1 METAPPPPPAPA
13 SPTEAVPPPAPA
25 SPTEAVPPAAPTPID
40 LGTPPPPP
48 PGTES
53 APPPPAAPPA
63 DVPEII
69 PAAPSLDQAAA
80 ESVPPVPM
88 EAHAPESPSE
98 EIIHPQMTV
107 AEPGPEESP
116 TEDQPAPTPAAQSN
130 DDGII
135 LSEED
140 LALKQ
145 IPLKDRPK
153 DEVAG
158 GVQLTEDEDISLR
171 YPAGYLSISDETSEC
186 WQGLEEDKSIEDDAL
201 RLWDLI
207 LQDAVNEDVADL
219 HLKEDEY
226 VHFRM
231 SRGLRDRD
239 FPKPTRKW
247 MERIIFSMCPEHFVE
262 KFKEDREVDFSYFNK
277 KFGRFRVNVFSQ
289 TGKWAIAMRYI
300 KNDLP
305 PIEKLGI
312 NPICLKLA
320 EAKRGLTLLA
330 GITGSGKSTTMA
342 AMVMHLNKNF
352 RRHIVTIEDPVE
364 MMFDDEQC
372 VIEQREV
379 GLDTMS
385 FERALKSALR
395 EDPDMVLVG
404 EMRDAISIGAAMRA
418 ADTGAMVLSTVHTR
432 TAASVPGRLLDFFPE
447 EEREMQRKKYSEVI
461 VGAIAQRMCPTI
473 DGGMVPA
480 QEIMIGTPLVKQKI
494 FDGELNKLPA
504 CIEVSADDGM
514 LSFNRCMFDLVN
526 DGRITKKVAMENC
539 SSPQQLEMW
548 FQGIEISAGIV

>member
-13 SPTEAVPPPAPA
+13 PPA
-25 SPTEAVPPAAPTPID
+25 EAAPPAAPTPID
-40 LGTPPPPP
+40 L
-48 PGTES
+48 S
-53 APPPPAAPPA
+53 APPAEAPPPIPPAEAAPPA
-63 DVPEII
+63 PQAIPEEVPEII
-69 PAAPSLDQAAA
+69 PAAPPLEQAAA
-80 ESVPPVPM
+80 EVPPAVLEQAPAA
-88 EAHAPESPSE
+88 EAPPIEQAPAA
-98 EIIHPQMTV
+98 PQIAI
-107 AEPGPEESP
+107 AEPEAEALP
-116 TEDQPAPTPAAQSN
+116 EDQPTPAPAAESS
-130 DDGII
+130 DESII

-145 IPLKDRPK
+145 ISLKDRPK

-158 GVQLTEDEDISLR
+158 GVQLSEDEDISLR
-171 YPAGYLSISDETSEC
+171 YPAGYLSISDENSEC
-186 WQGLEEDKSIEDDAL
+186 WKGLEEDKSIKDEDL

-219 HLKEDEY
+219 HIKEDEF

-247 MERIIFSMCPEHFVE
+247 IEKIIFSMCPEHFVE

-342 AMVMHLNKNF
+342 AMVMHLNRRF
-352 RRHIVTIEDPVE
+352 RRHIITIEDPVE

-404 EMRDAISIGAAMRA
+404 EMRDATSIGAAMRA

-461 VGAIAQRMCPTI
+461 VGAVAQRMCPTI

-514 LSFNRCMFDLVN
+514 LSFNRCMFNLVN
-526 DGRITKKVAMENC
+526 DGRVTKKVAMENC

>member
-1 METAPPPPPAPA
+1 MHMETAPPPPPAPA
-13 SPTEAVPPPAPA
+13 PPAEAAPPAAPIPIDLGAPPPPPAPGPEVA
-25 SPTEAVPPAAPTPID
+25 PPPGAEAAPAPPPVPQESPEIIFEAPPAAPYQ
-40 LGTPPPPP
+40 
-48 PGTES
+48 
-53 APPPPAAPPA
+53 APMAEDAPVEGAPAAPQIA
-63 DVPEII
+63 FAEPE
-69 PAAPSLDQAAA
+69 A
-80 ESVPPVPM
+80 EVPPV
-88 EAHAPESPSE
+88 
-98 EIIHPQMTV
+98 
-107 AEPGPEESP
+107 
-116 TEDQPAPTPAAQSN
+116 EDQPAPAQSS
-130 DDGII
+130 DDSII
-135 LSEED
+135 LTEED

-158 GVQLTEDEDISLR
+158 GIQLAEDEDISLR
-171 YPAGYLSISDETSEC
+171 DPGDYLSISDETSEC
-186 WQGLEEDKSIEDDAL
+186 WRGLEEDKSIKDDAL
-201 RLWDLI
+201 RLFDLI

-219 HLKEDEY
+219 HIKEDENI
-226 VHFRM
+226 HFRM
-231 SRGLRDRD
+231 SRGLRDRK
-239 FPKPTRKW
+239 FPQPTRKW
-247 MERIIFSMCPEHFVE
+247 IEKVIFSMCPEHFVE
-262 KFKEDREVDFSYFNK
+262 KFKEDRETDFSYFNK

-320 EAKRGLTLLA
+320 ESKRGLTLLA

-342 AMVMHLNKNF
+342 AMVMHLNRNF

-364 MMFDDEQC
+364 MTFEDEQC

-379 GLDTMS
+379 GLDTLS

-404 EMRDAISIGAAMRA
+404 EMRDATSIGAAMRA

-461 VGAIAQRMCPTI
+461 VGAVAQRMCPTI

-514 LSFNRCMFDLVN
+514 LSFNRCMFNLVN

>member
-1 METAPPPPPAPA
+1 METAPPPPPAPPA
-13 SPTEAVPPPAPA
+13 EAA
-25 SPTEAVPPAAPTPID
+25 PPAAPTPID
-40 LGTPPPPP
+40 L
-48 PGTES
+48 S
-53 APPPPAAPPA
+53 APPAEAPPPIPPAEAAPPA
-63 DVPEII
+63 PQALPEEAPEII
-69 PAAPSLDQAAA
+69 PAAPALEQPAT
-80 ESVPPVPM
+80 EVPPAVPEQAPTT
-88 EAHAPESPSE
+88 EAPPIEQAPAA
-98 EIIHPQMTV
+98 PQIAIDEPE
-107 AEPGPEESP
+107 AEALS
-116 TEDQPAPTPAAQSN
+116 EDQPAPAAESS
-130 DDGII
+130 DEGII

-145 IPLKDRPK
+145 IPLKERPK

-158 GVQLTEDEDISLR
+158 GIQLAEDEDISLR
-171 YPAGYLSISDETSEC
+171 FPAGYLSISDENSEC
-186 WQGLEEDKSIEDDAL
+186 WKGLEEDKSIEDDDL

-219 HLKEDEY
+219 HIKEDEFI
-226 VHFRM
+226 HFRM

-247 MERIIFSMCPEHFVE
+247 IEKIIFSMCPEHFVE
-262 KFKEDREVDFSYFNK
+262 KFKEDREVDFSYYNK

-289 TGKWAIAMRYI
+289 TSQWAIAMRYI

-342 AMVMHLNKNF
+342 AMVMHLNRNF

-514 LSFNRCMFDLVN
+514 LSFNRCMFNLVN
-526 DGRITKKVAMENC
+526 DGRVTKKVAMENC

>member
-13 SPTEAVPPPAPA
+13 PA
-25 SPTEAVPPAAPTPID
+25 PPAAPTPID
-40 LGTPPPPP
+40 L
-48 PGTES
+48 S
-53 APPPPAAPPA
+53 APPVPPAEAAPPA
-63 DVPEII
+63 PPAIPEEAPEII
-69 PAAPSLDQAAA
+69 PAAPPLEQAAT
-80 ESVPPVPM
+80 EVPPAILEQAPAA
-88 EAHAPESPSE
+88 EAPQIEQAPAA
-98 EIIHPQMTV
+98 PQIAIDEPE
-107 AEPGPEESP
+107 AEALP
-116 TEDQPAPTPAAQSN
+116 EDQPAPAPAAESS
-130 DDGII
+130 DEGII

-145 IPLKDRPK
+145 IALKDRPK

-158 GVQLTEDEDISLR
+158 GIQLSEDEDISLR
-171 YPAGYLSISDETSEC
+171 FPAGYLSISDENSEC
-186 WQGLEEDKSIEDDAL
+186 WKGLEEDKSIKDDDL

-219 HLKEDEY
+219 HIKEDEFI
-226 VHFRM
+226 HFRM

-239 FPKPTRKW
+239 FPQPTRKW
-247 MERIIFSMCPEHFVE
+247 IEKIIFSMCPEHFVE

-320 EAKRGLTLLA
+320 ESKRGLTLLA

-342 AMVMHLNKNF
+342 AMVMHLNRRF
-352 RRHIVTIEDPVE
+352 RRHIITIEDPVE

-404 EMRDAISIGAAMRA
+404 EMRDATSIGAAMRA

-461 VGAIAQRMCPTI
+461 VGAVAQRMCPTI

-514 LSFNRCMFDLVN
+514 LSFNRCMFNLVS

>member
-1 METAPPPPPAPA
+1 MPEVPAE
-13 SPTEAVPPPAPA
+13 EAV
-25 SPTEAVPPAAPTPID
+25 AVPQIAIA
-40 LGTPPPPP
+40 
-48 PGTES
+48 
-53 APPPPAAPPA
+53 
-63 DVPEII
+63 
-69 PAAPSLDQAAA
+69 
-80 ESVPPVPM
+80 
-88 EAHAPESPSE
+88 
-98 EIIHPQMTV
+98 
-107 AEPGPEESP
+107 GPEVEAP
-116 TEDQPAPTPAAQSN
+116 VVEEQPAPEVESTDS
-130 DDGII
+130 GII
-135 LSEED
+135 LTEED

-158 GVQLTEDEDISLR
+158 GVQLAEDEDISLR
-171 YPAGYLSISDETSEC
+171 YPGGYLSISDETSEC
-186 WQGLEEDKSIEDDAL
+186 WKGLEEDKSIQDDDL

-219 HLKEDEY
+219 HIKENENI
-226 VHFRM
+226 HFRM
-231 SRGLRDRD
+231 SRGLRDRN
-239 FPKPTRKW
+239 FPQPTRKW
-247 MERIIFSMCPEHFVE
+247 IEKVIFSMCPEHFVE
-262 KFKEDREVDFSYFNK
+262 KFKEDRETDFSYFNK

-289 TGKWAIAMRYI
+289 TGEWAIAMRYI

-342 AMVMHLNKNF
+342 AMVMHLNRNF
-352 RRHIVTIEDPVE
+352 RRHIITIEDPVE

-404 EMRDAISIGAAMRA
+404 EMRDATSIGAAMRA

-494 FDGELNKLPA
+494 FDGELNRLPA
-504 CIEVSADDGM
+504 CIDASADDGM
-514 LSFNRCMFDLVN
+514 VSFNRCMFNLVN

-548 FQGIEISAGIV
+548 FQGIEISTGIV

>member
-1 METAPPPPPAPA
+1 MAPEAPVAEET
-13 SPTEAVPPPAPA
+13 
-25 SPTEAVPPAAPTPID
+25 
-40 LGTPPPPP
+40 
-48 PGTES
+48 
-53 APPPPAAPPA
+53 
-63 DVPEII
+63 PEII
-69 PAAPSLDQAAA
+69 PAAPTLEQAAVA
-80 ESVPPVPM
+80 E
-88 EAHAPESPSE
+88 AAPETLPADE
-98 EIIHPQMTV
+98 VAPAAEAAPEIAI
-107 AEPGPEESP
+107 AEPEQAPAEEAGGGGN
-116 TEDQPAPTPAAQSN
+116 EAEGK
-130 DDGII
+130 DGII
-135 LSEED
+135 LTAED
-140 LALKQ
+140 IALKK

-153 DEVAG
+153 DETAG
-158 GVQLTEDEDISLR
+158 GVQLAEDEDISLR
-171 YPAGYLSISDETSEC
+171 FPSGFLSISDETSEC
-186 WQGLEEDKSIEDDAL
+186 WNGLDKDMSIEDEDL
-201 RLWDLI
+201 RLFDLI

-219 HLKEDEY
+219 HIKEDENI
-226 VHFRM
+226 HFRM

-239 FPKPTRKW
+239 FPKPTKKW
-247 MERIIFSMCPEHFVE
+247 IERIIFNMCPEHFVDD
-262 KFKEDREVDFSYFNK
+262 FKKDREVDFSYFNP

-364 MMFDDEQC
+364 MMFEDEQC

-385 FERALKSALR
+385 FNRALKSALR
-395 EDPDMVLVG
+395 EDPDLVLVG

-461 VGAIAQRMCPTI
+461 VGAIAQRMCPTL

-514 LSFNRCMFDLVN
+514 ISFNRYMYNLVQE
-526 DGRITKKVAMENC
+526 GRISKKVAYENC
-539 SSPQQLEMW
+539 TSAQQLEMW

>member
-13 SPTEAVPPPAPA
+13 PPAPPAEAPPPAAP
-25 SPTEAVPPAAPTPID
+25 PPAAPTPID
-40 LGTPPPPP
+40 LGTPPP
-48 PGTES
+48 
-53 APPPPAAPPA
+53 A
-63 DVPEII
+63 PEII
-69 PAAPSLDQAAA
+69 PAAPALEQTTA
-80 ESVPPVPM
+80 EAPYPAPVEIGAPPPVT
-88 EAHAPESPSE
+88 E
-98 EIIHPQMTV
+98 EVPVDPQTAV
-107 AEPGPEESP
+107 AEPGFEEAPVEEQP
-116 TEDQPAPTPAAQSN
+116 TPAPAAQSS

-158 GVQLTEDEDISLR
+158 GVQLAEDEDISLR

-186 WQGLEEDKSIEDDAL
+186 WNGLEEDKSIEDDDL

-219 HLKEDEY
+219 HIKEDEY
-226 VHFRM
+226 IHFRM

-239 FPKPTRKW
+239 FPKPTKKW
-247 MERIIFSMCPEHFVE
+247 IERIIFSMCPEHFVE

-461 VGAIAQRMCPTI
+461 IGAIAQRMCPTI

-514 LSFNRCMFDLVN
+514 LSFNRCMFNLVEE
-526 DGRITKKVAMENC
+526 GRITKKVAMENC
-539 SSPQQLEMW
+539 SSAQQLEMW